1 MFARYAAFLLRR
13 KVWVTG
19 FALLVTAGMLTSLVP
34 LDKIR
39 FDFSF
44 RRLFRFDGEETR
56 LLTKFKDRFGDDA
69 STTGVLY
76 VVKSKNARRPP
87 ALSPALAAAM
97 EEVEEWMNGRY
108 EFDREFT
115 ISPLS
120 ATDFYDEQVRSEA
133 LGLQLSKVKDAFP
146 NLEEAEERWQTS
158 QHLEGAALAS
168 YGKAAAR
175 LMRHDIYAGMVLA
188 ADGGAAAVFTR
199 FKMSHLH
206 PSTRA
211 EAVAGLQELVDRQQ
225 EEFGDAVEL
234 HLVGIPAITTE
245 YTQLSIKD
253 IAFTTPA
260 SMLLIS
266 LFLFLL
272 FRSLTGLLLPQLVVL
287 VAVIWNLGLM
297 QLTDEPLNIINHIA
311 PVIVLVVGVA
321 DAVHILSR
329 YLEERGAGL
338 SRPDAVRRSVETLGK
353 ACFLTSATTAVGF
366 ASLSTATIA
375 TVASFGAYTAIAV
388 MFTYVV
394 NMTLLPVGLSIA
406 GPEAGKKGALSRR
419 LERALEGLGRF
430 TIRYPLPIFA
440 AAALFSVGG
449 VVYAV
454 TSLGVDNL
462 LLEEVPPTNRV
473 HRATKAME
481 THMRP
486 VIPHEILFE
495 GRTYPELTCNG
506 NAECGP
512 GRVCVKTARV
522 RKAMA
527 PLRDAMAKLLSAEK
541 MRSVDMIEQR
551 LESDLSA
558 SAAGVC
564 AESVKDPRLLQAID
578 GATARL
584 TANPVVKKH
593 VGRMESLVSIVKQM
607 HLAMKMGDPQA
618 DRVPDSRRAVS
629 QLLVPLESASQSLL
643 DRFATLHYDAARLT
657 IYMRD
662 HGSNAWDDVRDVV
675 EEELDQAIVADPD
688 LSKRFSYTVT
698 GTMTFVEKALSFIVH
713 DMLTSLFTAFFFI
726 FFLMVVLFRSLRIAL
741 LSILPNIFPLLT
753 TLVLMSAAGI
763 ALRTST
769 IIIFSISL
777 GIAVN
782 DTIHFIARYNEELAA
797 GVSRQEAILTSLRF
811 TGRAMIVTTIILVA
825 GFLIDLVCEFVA
837 LQQFGYL
844 ASFTMVMALV
854 GDLVILPACLMLFG
868 KKHTVPL
875 AVSR

>member
-13 KVWVTG
+13 RAWITG
-19 FALLVTAGMLTSLVP
+19 FALAVTAFMLTSLLP

-76 VVKSKNARRPP
+76 VVKEKNSRRAA
-87 ALSPALAAAM
+87 ALSPATAVAM
-97 EEVEEWMNGRY
+97 AEIEEWMNGRY

-120 ATDFYDEQVRSEA
+120 ATDFYDEEQVRPEA
-133 LGLQLSKVKDAFP
+133 LGLQLAEVLDGSP
-146 NLEEAEERWQTS
+146 NLVEVEKLWRTAGNFDDGALSRY
-158 QHLEGAALAS
+158 GAAAE
-168 YGKAAAR
+168 R
-175 LMRHDIYAGMVLA
+175 LMRHDIYSGMVLA
-188 ADGGAAAVFTR
+188 ADGGAAAVMTR

-206 PSTRA
+206 PATRA

-225 EEFGDAVEL
+225 AEFGERVEL

-272 FRSLTGLLLPQLVVL
+272 FRSWSGLLLPQLVVL
-287 VAVIWNLGLM
+287 IAVVWNLGLM
-297 QLTDEPLNIINHIA
+297 QMTDEPLNIINHIA

-329 YLEERGAGL
+329 YLEERSVGL
-338 SRPDAVRRSVETLGK
+338 TRTAAVQRSVETLGK

-375 TVASFGAYTAIAV
+375 TVASFGTYTAIAV

-394 NMTLLPVGLSIA
+394 NMTLLPVGLSLV
-406 GPEAGKKGALSRR
+406 GPDARKKGAFHGRLDRS
-419 LERALEGLGRF
+419 LERLGRF
-430 TIRYPLPIFA
+430 TIRYPLQIFV

-449 VVYAV
+449 VGYAV

-473 HRATKAME
+473 HKATKAME
-481 THMRP
+481 THLRP

-495 GRTYPELTCNG
+495 GRTYPELVCDND
-506 NAECGP
+506 AQCGE

-527 PLRDAMAKLLSAEK
+527 PLRDAMAQLLPPEK
-541 MRSVDMIEQR
+541 MRSVDIIEQR
-551 LESDLSA
+551 LELGLST
-558 SAAGVC
+558 SAGMC
-564 AESVKDPRLLQAID
+564 AESIKDPRLLQAID
-578 GATARL
+578 KATISML
-584 TANPVVKKH
+584 SHPFVKEH

-607 HLAMKMGDPQA
+607 HLAMKKGDPKA
-618 DRVPDSRRAVS
+618 DRVPDSRAAVS
-629 QLLVPLESASQSLL
+629 QLLVPLESSSQSLL
-643 DRFATLHYDAARLT
+643 DRFATLYYDAARLS

-662 HGSNAWDDVRDVV
+662 HGSSAWDDVRGVV
-675 EEELDQAIVADPD
+675 ERELDEAIVADPD
-688 LSKRFSYTVT
+688 LGKRFTYSVT

-726 FFLMVVLFRSLRIAL
+726 FFLMVVLFRSLRIAM
-741 LSILPNIFPLLT
+741 LSVLPNIFPLLT

-782 DTIHFIARYNEELAA
+782 DTIHFIARYNEEMEA
-797 GVSRQEAILTSLRF
+797 GRSRQEAILTSLRF

-825 GFLIDLVCEFVA
+825 GFMIDLVCEFVA

-854 GDLVILPACLMLFG
+854 GDLIVLPSCLMLFG
-868 KKHTVPL
+868 KK
-875 AVSR
+875 AVSSEQET